1 MTADPQLV
9 WTAFGQRVSAYDATT
24 GQPAKTFHVPRLA
37 KYTYVQGIAADGD
50 TVWVA
55 VDRKLHDDPTPPDHV
70 ELIALDAATG
80 HVRGRYPIPGAGND
94 TSDPQFIEGDGQTW
108 IFLHG
113 TMEPIIAGP

>member
-1 MTADPQLV
+1 M
-9 WTAFGQRVSAYDATT
+9 
-24 GQPAKTFHVPRLA
+24 
-37 KYTYVQGIAADGD
+37 KYTYVQGIATDGD

-80 HVRGRYPIPGAGND
+80 QGARPLPD
-94 TSDPQFIEGDGQTW
+94 TRCRDATSDPQFIEGDGQTW

-113 TMEPIIAGP
+113 TMEPIIASP